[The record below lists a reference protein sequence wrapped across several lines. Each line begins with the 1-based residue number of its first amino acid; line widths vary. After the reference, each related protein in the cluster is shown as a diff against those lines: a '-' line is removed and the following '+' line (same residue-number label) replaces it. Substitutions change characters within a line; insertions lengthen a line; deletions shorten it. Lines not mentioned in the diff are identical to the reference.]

1 MPAEAVIQTCVRTRC
16 KSLSVTRSPER
27 SGSVEKT
34 SAVFSYAC
42 EPRFWRL
49 SAVWLMWRAKAC
61 ATRRATKLAS
71 LLVVVTGN
79 SLFLVELCLFSRRN
93 SLFRCVGN
101 LEEKARNQRV
111 RRGCHVR
118 SPLEIA
124 KFPVIF
130 PVSREFDL
138 RLVSG
143 RLRPLPT
150 TRSRRGHIGHGL
162 PPIDL
167 HMLQCGT

>member
-1 MPAEAVIQTCVRTRC
+1 
-16 KSLSVTRSPER
+16 
-27 SGSVEKT
+27 
-34 SAVFSYAC
+34 
-42 EPRFWRL
+42 
-49 SAVWLMWRAKAC
+49 MWRAKAC

-130 PVSREFDL
+130 PVSRELGCRDGFDNDCVRHQFPL
-138 RLVSG
+138 FSVTFKHECSRLIHGYRWPIVG
-143 RLRPLPT
+143 PMRLR
-150 TRSRRGHIGHGL
+150 G
-162 PPIDL
+162 
-167 HMLQCGT
+167 